1 MAPILAKHNP
11 IAMIKTGRAGG
22 FFRLA
27 SLAFCFAMSLS
38 LPGLSQTPAS
48 QNPYQPLP
56 QDTGVLGLKQE
67 LLRLQTTARLMQV
80 VAHPDD
86 EDGGMLTLESR
97 GHGVATLLMT
107 LTHGEGGQ
115 NKLGSNLFDELGVL
129 RTLELTAS
137 DRYYGVEQRFSHV
150 ADFGYSKNPE
160 ETFEKWHG
168 HDVALGDIVRVIRT
182 FRPDVLTTRFSG
194 TERDGHGHHQASAIL
209 TKEAFRAAADSKRF
223 PEQIAAGLP
232 PWQPK
237 KLYIGN
243 VCGFGAMTCP
253 AENYTVKLNTG
264 VVNPVLGVS
273 YVQFAME
280 GLRHQLSQGA
290 GGWSVEPG
298 DRFTYYKL
306 VDSVLPLTTDKD
318 GHEKDFFDGLDT
330 SLPGLASRLGD
341 EEKKVPQLRA
351 GLVEIAGQL
360 KQAAQL
366 GTDPNDTV
374 RPLLAA
380 LDSLGHFVGQNNDLS
395 ASARQDLVARL
406 QEKEE
411 HIQAALNLALNASM
425 EATAII
431 PSDIPNQQN
440 SLAIS
445 PGQKFDVHAK
455 FHNGSKHPL
464 SIKDIIL
471 DGITPAAV
479 KEPDRV
485 LQPGSDYET
494 NFQVQLPSNFPV
506 TRPAV
511 HRNDPERDSVYVVD
525 EPQYATLPFPPP
537 PFRVIAHY
545 DVPDLASPTHRDSA
559 VQTYA
564 TFPEISAPVVVPFTD
579 EKGQT
584 QDRPLNVT
592 PVYSVM
598 LEPGEQIIRVN
609 NGTATTVKVGVS
621 CNLTG
626 AQSGQLHL
634 EVPAGWHVE
643 PNELQVRL
651 SKRGDK
657 QDFEFKIFPETLKE
671 GGTQIRATLTAGGST
686 YTEGYSLVTREDL
699 ESTYYYQ
706 PAIQRVSVVDVKIPN
721 DVKIGYI
728 MGAGDDIPTVLK
740 QIGLDVTVIPAEKVA
755 SEDLSR
761 YRTIVL
767 GIRAYDTQKDVVA
780 NNKRL
785 LDYVAGGGTL
795 IVQYDTGVSDFNSG
809 HLTPYPAQ
817 LSRARVSVE
826 EAPVE
831 ILAPDDPV
839 FHYPNQITPRD
850 FDGWVQERGLYFM
863 NQWDSN
869 FKALLACHD
878 PGEQPQKGGL
888 LKAQY
893 GKGVYIY
900 NAYAFFRQLPAGVPG
915 AIRLYVNLL
924 AAGHG
929 AGH

>member
-11 IAMIKTGRAGG
+11 TTMIKTGRVGG

-27 SLAFCFAMSLS
+27 PLAFCFAIFLS
-38 LPGLSQTPAS
+38 LPGLSQIPAP

-56 QDTGVLGLKQE
+56 QDTGILGLKQM

-80 VAHPDD
+80 TAHPDD

-97 GHGVATLLMT
+97 GNGDAALLMS

-150 ADFGYSKNPE
+150 ADFGYSKNAD
-160 ETFEKWHG
+160 ETFQKWRG
-168 HDVALGDIVRVIRT
+168 HDIALGDIVRVIRT
-182 FRPDVLTTRFSG
+182 FHPDVLSARFSG

-209 TKEAFRAAADSKRF
+209 TKEAFRAAADPKRF
-223 PEQIAAGLP
+223 PEQIAAGLA

-264 VVNPVLGVS
+264 VMNPALGMS

-290 GGWSVEPG
+290 GGWTVEPG

-306 VDSVLPLTTDKD
+306 VDSVLPPATDKD
-318 GHEKDFFDGLDT
+318 GYEKDFFDGINT

-360 KQAAQL
+360 KQAAQS

-431 PSDIPNQQN
+431 PGDIPNQQN

-657 QDFEFKIFPETLKE
+657 QDFEFKIVPSSLKE
-671 GGTQIRATLTAGGST
+671 GETQIRATLTAGGST
-686 YTEGYSLVTREDL
+686 YSEGYSLVTREDL

-706 PAIQRVSVVDVKIPN
+706 PAIQRVSIVDVKIPK
-721 DVKIGYI
+721 DLRIGYI

-740 QIGLDVTVIPAEKVA
+740 QIGLDIALIPAEKLA
-755 SEDLSR
+755 SEDLSH
-761 YRTIVL
+761 YGTIVL

-785 LDYVAGGGTL
+785 LEYVAAGGTL
-795 IVQYDTGVSDFNSG
+795 IAQYDTGVSDFNSG
-809 HLTPYPAQ
+809 HFTPYPAQ
-817 LSRARVSVE
+817 
-826 EAPVE
+826 
-831 ILAPDDPV
+831 
-839 FHYPNQITPRD
+839 
-850 FDGWVQERGLYFM
+850 
-863 NQWDSN
+863 
-869 FKALLACHD
+869 
-878 PGEQPQKGGL
+878 
-888 LKAQY
+888 
-893 GKGVYIY
+893 
-900 NAYAFFRQLPAGVPG
+900 AG
-915 AIRLYVNLL
+915 
-924 AAGHG
+924 
-929 AGH
+929 

>member
-1 MAPILAKHNP
+1 LAPILAKHNP

-97 GHGVATLLMT
+97 GHGVATLLLT

-545 DVPDLASPTHRDSA
+545 DVPDLASPTHRDSG

>member
-1 MAPILAKHNP
+1 LAPILAKHNP

-97 GHGVATLLMT
+97 GHGVATLLLT

-545 DVPDLASPTHRDSA
+545 DVPDLASPTHRDSG

-657 QDFEFKIFPETLKE
+657 QDFEFKIVPSSLKE
-671 GGTQIRATLTAGGST
+671 GETQVRATLTAGGST
-686 YTEGYSLVTREDL
+686 YSEGYSLVTREDL

-817 LSRARVSVE
+817 LSRARVSIE

>member
-1 MAPILAKHNP
+1 LAPILAKHNP

-97 GHGVATLLMT
+97 GHGVATLLLT

-657 QDFEFKIFPETLKE
+657 QDFEFKIVPSSLKE
-671 GGTQIRATLTAGGST
+671 GETQIRATLTAGGST
-686 YTEGYSLVTREDL
+686 YSEGYSLVTREDL